1 MAELPDRK
9 QQNQAF
15 LQELERQRLNKDCL
29 RSIDLRGKVA
39 GECQAYQF
47 GGRVHYLDDRAYLL
61 VKQLMSRFDGRY
73 TVGVFE
79 ALFKALKQLTP
90 TQQSTNGPAEQG
102 PQLLSLDKAI
112 ERSEAR
118 IVYSTPVQLRLDDVL
133 YHGHTIDIA
142 LNAIRVSL
150 RRSYSLQLQDELSV
164 SFVDFQQLDSGEP
177 LPQIHYRVIKLEH
190 DSHHTTA
197 VLSRI
202 PDDQD
207 TFIDRLQQWLETQTG
222 QRQQDIDNEILN
234 LQARLYQRLWLTQLS
249 APILWLGESDSP
261 EPLLAFHLMP
271 PAQETLASWQGLQS
285 DWLQKL
291 PLMTLAKGAAA
302 IITAFDKHQSFSAPL
317 AQTASV
323 SKLINWHLAQTES
336 RLLLINACAVSI
348 DKPAARSTAA
358 TIAEIDRE
366 LSQQYLYRLGR
377 IQRRVTVT
385 DLTSVMQHMMPSDK
399 VSDSQLNN
407 LQTLRLFI
415 DSASFTPETL
425 DAYIQR
431 DKARYYIRTPV
442 IVRAG
447 EQQWSIN
454 TLDASADGLA
464 ISLPADSGIK
474 MNQRL
479 LIDFERWQ
487 TLTDKV
493 RLSAIPYEVRNTLYW
508 QGSLR
513 LGLQRIK
520 NNCPESLNQFFD
532 WAIKKNQEKL
542 NVNQDD
548 KIKAAQ
554 SRLYSLALMPTLPSI
569 PLFLGFDSEGQRQ
582 IQVVGE
588 TQINHAARDEG
599 LWQALNREQLRL
611 AEQLKQLSSSQP
623 GLSRSTLYAYT
634 AHNEQWVLTFE
645 EDFQNARDKA
655 LFIQRGL
662 AASNFKVFATQLT
675 AIKSQ
680 DAEQQADLMT
690 ELLQWRPQRA
700 HKVASIRQQLS
711 HLLGLLELTDITAV
725 ITAFYQQA

>member
-29 RSIDLRGKVA
+29 RTIDLRGKVA

-90 TQQSTNGPAEQG
+90 NQQSTNGPEQG

-118 IVYSTPVQLRLDDVL
+118 IVYTTPVQLRLDDVL

-142 LNAIRVSL
+142 LNAIRISL

-164 SFVDFQQLDSGEP
+164 SFVDFQQQSGQ
-177 LPQIHYRVIKLEH
+177 LPASLHYRVVKLDH
-190 DSHHTTA
+190 GSHHTTA
-197 VLSRI
+197 VLSRVS
-202 PDDQD
+202 DGQD
-207 TFIDRLQQWLETQTG
+207 EFANWLQQWLESQAG
-222 QRQQDIDNEILN
+222 QRQQNVDNEIIN
-234 LQARLYQRLWLTQLS
+234 LQGRMYQRLWMTQLS
-249 APILWLGESDSP
+249 APILWMGEADSP

-271 PAQETLASWQGLQS
+271 PARETLASWQDLQI

-291 PLMTLAKGAAA
+291 PLMSMAKGAAA
-302 IITAFDKHQSFSAPL
+302 VITAFDEKQSFSAPL
-317 AQTASV
+317 AHTDAV
-323 SKLINWHLAQTES
+323 SKIINWHLAQPAS
-336 RLLLINACAVSI
+336 RLLLLKACAVSI
-348 DKPAARSTAA
+348 DKSTAHSA
-358 TIAEIDRE
+358 AADIAEVDQEQSRQC
-366 LSQQYLYRLGR
+366 LFRAGR

-385 DLTSVMQHMMPSDK
+385 DLGPAMQHIMSGNK
-399 VSDSQLNN
+399 VSATQLED
-407 LQTLRLFI
+407 LQTRRLSI
-415 DSASFTPETL
+415 DNASLTPETL
-425 DAYIQR
+425 DAFIQR
-431 DKARYYIRTPV
+431 NKARYYIRTPV
-442 IVRAG
+442 TVRAG
-447 EQQWSIN
+447 EQQWSLN
-454 TLDASADGLA
+454 TLDVSADGLA

-493 RLSAIPYEVRNTLYW
+493 KLSAIPYEVRNTLYW
-508 QGSLR
+508 QDTLR

-532 WAIKKNQEKL
+532 WAIKKNREKL
-542 NVNQDD
+542 NANEDD
-548 KIKAAQ
+548 KIKTAL
-554 SRLYSLALMPTLPSI
+554 SRLYSSALMPTLQSI

-582 IQVVGE
+582 IQLVGE
-588 TQINHAARDEG
+588 TQTNHAAREHD
-599 LWQALNREQLRL
+599 LWQALNTEQLRL
-611 AEQLKQLSSSQP
+611 ADQLKQINNSQS
-623 GLSRSTLYAYT
+623 GVISTTLYAYKAQT
-634 AHNEQWVLTFE
+634 EQWILAFE
-645 EDFQNARDKA
+645 EDFLTARDKA

-662 AASNFKVFATQLT
+662 AASNFKVFAGQLT

-680 DAEQQADLMT
+680 DVEQQADLMT

-700 HKVASIRQQLS
+700 HKVAAIRQQLS
-711 HLLGLLELTDITAV
+711 HLLGLLELTDITSV
-725 ITAFYQQA
+725 ITAFYQRS

>member
-29 RSIDLRGKVA
+29 RIIDLRGKVP
-39 GECQAYQF
+39 GECQAYEF

-90 TQQSTNGPAEQG
+90 SQESTTGPEQG
-102 PQLLSLDKAI
+102 PPRLSLDKAI

-118 IVYSTPVQLRLDDVL
+118 IVYSTPVELRLDDVL

-164 SFVDFQQLDSGEP
+164 SFIDFQQHNGELFAP
-177 LPQIHYRVIKLEH
+177 LHYRVIKLEH

-197 VLSRI
+197 VLSRVS
-202 PDDQD
+202 DDQD
-207 TFIDRLQQWLETQTG
+207 EFATWLQQWLESQAG
-222 QRQQDIDNEILN
+222 QRQQDVDNEIIN
-234 LQARLYQRLWLTQLS
+234 LQGRFYQRLWMTRLS
-249 APILWLGESDSP
+249 APILWLGEADSP

-271 PAQETLASWQGLQS
+271 PARETLAGWQELQT

-291 PLMTLAKGAAA
+291 PLMPLAKGAAA
-302 IITAFDKHQSFSAPL
+302 VITAFDQQQSFSAPL
-317 AQTASV
+317 AQTDAV
-323 SKLINWHLAQTES
+323 RKLINWHLAQPAS
-336 RLLLINACAVSI
+336 RLLLLQASAVSI
-348 DKPAARSTAA
+348 DKSAAQSAA
-358 TIAEIDRE
+358 ADIAEVDQEQSR
-366 LSQQYLYRLGR
+366 QCLYRAGR

-385 DLTSVMQHMMPSDK
+385 DLQPAMQHIMPGDK
-399 VSDSQLNN
+399 VSATQLNN

-415 DSASFTPETL
+415 NNASLTPETL

-442 IVRAG
+442 TVRAG
-447 EQQWSIN
+447 AQQWSIN

-487 TLTDKV
+487 TLTDKMK
-493 RLSAIPYEVRNTLYW
+493 LSAIPYEVRNTLYW

-513 LGLQRIK
+513 LGLQRLK

-532 WAIKKNQEKL
+532 WVIKKNQKKL
-542 NVNQDD
+542 NANQDD
-548 KIKAAQ
+548 KIKTAQ
-554 SRLYSLALMPTLPSI
+554 SRLYSQMLMPTLESI
-569 PLFLGFDSEGQRQ
+569 PLFLGFDGEGQRQ
-582 IQVVGE
+582 IQLVGE
-588 TQINHAARDEG
+588 TQANHAATEHG
-599 LWQALNREQLRL
+599 LWQTLNSEPLKL
-611 AEQLKQLSSSQP
+611 AEQLKQLNNSQS
-623 GLSRSTLYAYT
+623 GCISTALYAYKT
-634 AHNEQWVLTFE
+634 QNEQWILAFE
-645 EDFQNARDKA
+645 DDFLNARDKA

-662 AASNFKVFATQLT
+662 AASNFKVFAAQLT
-675 AIKSQ
+675 AIKNQ

-700 HKVASIRQQLS
+700 HKVANIRQQLS

-725 ITAFYQQA
+725 ITAFYRRS